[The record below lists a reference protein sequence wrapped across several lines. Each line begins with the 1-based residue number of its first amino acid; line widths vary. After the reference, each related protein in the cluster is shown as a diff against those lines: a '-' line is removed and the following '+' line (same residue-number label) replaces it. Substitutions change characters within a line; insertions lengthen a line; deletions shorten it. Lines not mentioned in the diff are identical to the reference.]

1 MPKDTLNSSSVEQS
15 PIAGQQREVS
25 TERLILHMI
34 CLIIQPVRE
43 KCKCGYRPQSTTEE
57 DFSTVS

>member
-1 MPKDTLNSSSVEQS
+1 MPKDTLNSTMWSNH
-15 PIAGQQREVS
+15 PLLDNREVS
-25 TERLILHMI
+25 TEHLILHMI

-43 KCKCGYRPQSTTEE
+43 KFKCGYSPQSIIEE